1 MIDNYNVSMEKF
13 EAKFFSMA
21 LKLGRMENVNFILYV
36 TENLS
41 IVKRNSIKRLK
52 DKLILASAQ
61 TEKLNMLTMK
71 GFKCVNLPPFVFS
84 RQELVK
90 IAMASA
96 ITSGFLK
103 TGHKVLC
110 IISRKA
116 NELVDTVILRNV
128 GEGIDENVSYE
139 FILKNTN
146 IPAQLMEIMIELAVQ
161 IGFQGYEGINIGTLF
176 VIGDSENVLNKSK
189 QIVLNPFRGYSEE
202 ERNLYNPEFRQSI
215 RAFTMLDGAFIVRE
229 DGVVLA
235 AGRYLE
241 SSDPDIKIPLGLGT
255 RHSAAAAITKETRSI
270 AIVVSETSG
279 AVRIFKDGQMHLE
292 IQSKNRII

>member
-1 MIDNYNVSMEKF
+1 MEKF
-13 EAKFFSMA
+13 EQKFFSMA
-21 LKLGRMENVNFILYV
+21 LRLGRMENVNCILYV

-41 IVKRNSIKRLK
+41 VIKRNSVKRLK
-52 DKLILASAQ
+52 DKLIIASTQ
-61 TEKLNMLTMK
+61 TEKLNALTMK
-71 GFKCVNLPPFVFS
+71 GFKCVNLPAFVFS

-103 TGHKVLC
+103 NGYKVLC

-116 NELVDTVILRNV
+116 TELVDTVILRNV

-146 IPAQLMEIMIELAVQ
+146 IPVQLMEIMIELAVQ
-161 IGFQGYEGINIGTLF
+161 IGFQGYEGMNIGTLF
-176 VIGDSENVLNKSK
+176 VVGDTENVLNKSK
-189 QIVLNPFRGYSEE
+189 QIVLNPFYGYKEE
-202 ERNLYNPEFRQSI
+202 ERNIYNPEFRQTI

-229 DGVVLA
+229 DGVVIT

-241 SSDPDIKIPLGLGT
+241 TSEPGIKVPLGLGS
-255 RHSAAAAITKETRSI
+255 RHSAAASITKETKSI

-292 IQSKNRII
+292 IQSKNRLI

>member
-1 MIDNYNVSMEKF
+1 MEKF
-13 EAKFFSMA
+13 EAKFLSMA
-21 LKLGRMENVNFILYV
+21 LKLGRMENVHFILYV

-41 IVKRNSIKRLK
+41 IVRRNSLKRLK
-52 DKLILASAQ
+52 DKLILASTQ

-96 ITSGFLK
+96 ITAGFLK

-110 IISRKA
+110 IISRKS
-116 NELVDTVILRNV
+116 NELIDTLILRSV

-161 IGFQGYEGINIGTLF
+161 IGFQGYEGFNIGTLF
-176 VIGDSENVLNKSK
+176 VIGDTENVLRQSK
-189 QIVLNPFRGYSEE
+189 QIVLNPFHGYSEE
-202 ERNLYNPEFRQSI
+202 ERNLYNPEFRQAI
-215 RAFTMLDGAFIVRE
+215 RPYTMLDGAFIVRE
-229 DGVVLA
+229 DGVVLS

-241 SSDPDIKIPLGLGT
+241 GSDTDITVPLGLGS
-255 RHSAAAAITKETRSI
+255 RHRAAAAITKETKSI

-292 IQSKNRII
+292 IQSKNRMI

>member
-1 MIDNYNVSMEKF
+1 MEKF

-36 TENLS
+36 TENLGV
-41 IVKRNSIKRLK
+41 VKRISVKRLK
-52 DKLILASAQ
+52 DKLILASTQ
-61 TEKLNMLTMK
+61 TEKLNNLTMK

-96 ITSGFLK
+96 ITAGFLR

-116 NELVDTVILRNV
+116 NELVDTVIFRSV
-128 GEGIDENVSYE
+128 GEGTDENVSYE
-139 FILKNTN
+139 FLKNTN

-176 VIGDSENVLNKSK
+176 VIGDTENVLARSK
-189 QIVLNPFRGYSEE
+189 QIVLNPFQGYSEQ
-202 ERNLYNPEFRQSI
+202 ERNLYNPEFRQAI
-215 RAFTMLDGAFIVRE
+215 RAFTMLDGAFVVRE
-229 DGVVLA
+229 DGVVLS

-241 SSDPDIKIPLGLGT
+241 SSDSNIKVPLGLGS

-292 IQSKNRII
+292 IQSKNRIL

>member
-1 MIDNYNVSMEKF
+1 MEKF
-13 EAKFFSMA
+13 EQKFFSMA
-21 LKLGRMENVNFILYV
+21 LRLGRMENVNCILYV

-41 IVKRNSIKRLK
+41 VIKRNSVKRLK
-52 DKLILASAQ
+52 DKLIIASTQ
-61 TEKLNMLTMK
+61 TEKLNALTMK
-71 GFKCVNLPPFVFS
+71 GFKCVNLPAFVFS

-103 TGHKVLC
+103 NGYKVLC

-116 NELVDTVILRNV
+116 TELVDTVILRNV

-146 IPAQLMEIMIELAVQ
+146 IPVQLMEIMIELAVQ
-161 IGFQGYEGINIGTLF
+161 IGFQGYEGMNIGTLF
-176 VIGDSENVLNKSK
+176 VVGDTENVLNKSK
-189 QIVLNPFRGYSEE
+189 QIVLNPFYGYKEE
-202 ERNLYNPEFRQSI
+202 ERNIYNPEFRQTI

-229 DGVVLA
+229 DGVVIT

-241 SSDPDIKIPLGLGT
+241 TSEPGIQVPLGLGS
-255 RHSAAAAITKETRSI
+255 RHSAAASITKETKSI

-292 IQSKNRII
+292 IQSKNRLI

>member
-1 MIDNYNVSMEKF
+1 MEKF
-13 EAKFFSMA
+13 ETKFFSMA
-21 LKLGRMENVNFILYV
+21 LKLGRMENVNYILYV

-52 DKLILASAQ
+52 DKLILASTQ
-61 TEKLNMLTMK
+61 TEKLNSLTMK
-71 GFKCVNLPPFVFS
+71 GFKCVSLPPFVFS

-96 ITSGFLK
+96 ITAGFLK

-110 IISRKA
+110 IIARKS
-116 NELVDTVILRNV
+116 NELVDTVIFRSV
-128 GEGIDENVSYE
+128 GEGVDENVSYD
-139 FILKNTN
+139 FLKNTN
-146 IPAQLMEIMIELAVQ
+146 IPAQLMEIMLELAVQ

-176 VIGDSENVLNKSK
+176 VLGDSENVLAKSK
-189 QIVLNPFRGYSEE
+189 QIVLNPFQGYPEE
-202 ERNLYNPEFRQSI
+202 ERNLYNPEFRQAI
-215 RAFTMLDGAFIVRE
+215 RAFTMLDGAFVVRE

-241 SSDPDIKIPLGLGT
+241 TSDKDVKVPLGLGS
-255 RHSAAAAITKETRSI
+255 RHSAAAAITKETKSI

-292 IQSKNRII
+292 IQSKNRIL

>member
-1 MIDNYNVSMEKF
+1 MEKF
-13 EAKFFSMA
+13 ESTFFRMA
-21 LKLGRMENVNFILYV
+21 LKLGRMENVNYILYV
-36 TENLS
+36 TENLG
-41 IVKRNSIKRLK
+41 IVKRNSLKRLK
-52 DKLILASAQ
+52 DKLILASTQ
-61 TEKLNMLTMK
+61 SEKLNALTIK
-71 GFKCVNLPPFVFS
+71 GYKCVTLPPFVFS
-84 RQELVK
+84 RQELIK

-96 ITSGFLK
+96 ITAGFLK

-110 IISRKA
+110 IIARKQ
-116 NELVDTVILRNV
+116 NELVDTVIFRSV
-128 GEGIDENVSYE
+128 GEGIDENVSYD

-176 VIGDSENVLNKSK
+176 VIGDTDNVLSRSK
-189 QIVLNPFRGYSEE
+189 QIVMNPFHGYKEE
-202 ERNLYNPEFRQSI
+202 EKNIYNPEFRQSI
-215 RAFTMLDGAFIVRE
+215 RAFTMLDGAFIIRE
-229 DGVVLA
+229 DGVVIS

-241 SSDPDIKIPLGLGT
+241 SSTSEIKIPLGLGS

-292 IQSKNRII
+292 IQSKNRLI

>member
-1 MIDNYNVSMEKF
+1 MEKF

-41 IVKRNSIKRLK
+41 VIKRNSLKRLK
-52 DKLILASAQ
+52 DKLIIASTQ
-61 TEKLNMLTMK
+61 TEKLNSLTMK
-71 GFKCVNLPPFVFS
+71 GFKCVNLPPFVLS

-96 ITSGFLK
+96 ITAGFLK

-110 IISRKA
+110 IVARKA
-116 NELVDTVILRNV
+116 NELVDAVIFRSV
-128 GEGIDENVSYE
+128 GEGTDENVSYE
-139 FILKNTN
+139 FLKNTN

-176 VIGDSENVLNKSK
+176 VIGDTDNVLAKSK
-189 QIVLNPFRGYSEE
+189 QIVLNPFQGYSEQ
-202 ERNLYNPEFRQSI
+202 ERNLYNPEFRQAI
-215 RAFTMLDGAFIVRE
+215 RAFTMLDGAFVIRE
-229 DGVVLA
+229 DGVVLS

-241 SSDPDIKIPLGLGT
+241 SSDPDIKVPLGLGS
-255 RHSAAAAITKETRSI
+255 RHSAAAGITKETRSI

-292 IQSKNRII
+292 IQSKNRLI

>member
-1 MIDNYNVSMEKF
+1 MEKF
-13 EAKFFSMA
+13 EQKFFSMA
-21 LKLGRMENVNFILYV
+21 LRLGRMDNVDYILYV

-41 IVKRNSIKRLK
+41 VVKRNSVKRLK
-52 DKLILASAQ
+52 DKLIIASTQ
-61 TEKLNMLTMK
+61 TERLNALTMK
-71 GFKCVNLPPFVFS
+71 GFKCVSLPPFVFS
-84 RQELVK
+84 RHELVK

-116 NELVDTVILRNV
+116 TELVDTVILRNV
-128 GEGIDENVSYE
+128 GEGIDEKVSYD

-146 IPAQLMEIMIELAVQ
+146 IPAQLMEIMIDLAVQ
-161 IGFQGYEGINIGTLF
+161 IGFQGYEGMNIGTIF
-176 VIGDSENVLNKSK
+176 VIGDTENVLNRSK
-189 QIVLNPFRGYSEE
+189 QIVLNPFYGYKEE
-202 ERNLYNPEFRQSI
+202 ERNIYNPEFRQTI

-229 DGVVLA
+229 DGVVIT

-241 SSDPDIKIPLGLGT
+241 TTDSGIQVPLGLGS
-255 RHSAAAAITKETRSI
+255 RHSAAASITKETKSI

-292 IQSKNRII
+292 IQSKNRLI